1 MKELFGRYG
10 LPLEVKYCKKCT
22 ISNQRPSASIAF
34 SNTKDEMKRAISFGE
49 DGICEAC
56 KWVEKKRK

>member
-1 MKELFGRYG
+1 MSELFG

-34 SNTKDEMKRAISFGE
+34 SNTKDEIKRAISF
-49 DGICEAC
+49 
-56 KWVEKKRK
+56 W